1 MGLMGEVSV
10 ELGREGMVRV
20 KLGRLPELVEASQP
34 SIGVLGKTPLSGA
47 GLGVEEPAPEEP
59 LGLLLRFVVEPGA
72 GKVQG
77 VESSWEAMV
86 SSMEPSPPGGC

>member
-1 MGLMGEVSV
+1 
-10 ELGREGMVRV
+10 MVRV
-20 KLGRLPELVEASQP
+20 KLGRPPELDGASQP

-47 GLGVEEPAPEEP
+47 GLGVGEP
-59 LGLLLRFVVEPGA
+59 LLVEPGV

-86 SSMEPSPPGGC
+86 SSMEPSPPGGMLVELLESWGG